1 MGAVGGRGVEF
12 TFDKIHA
19 FDVADDNVAQLVD
32 RGNQACGPDCRHH
45 MDHARHL
52 FFEPA
57 VARSAVGTG
66 GGVCCVRDLGVLAVA
81 PAAHAGSGTAFGGKA
96 DIGSSTPSLPGEGN
110 FAPE

>member
-66 GGVCCVRDLGVLAVA
+66 
-81 PAAHAGSGTAFGGKA
+81 SGTAFGGKA

-110 FAPE
+110 FAPECNSTFPFPISHRL